1 MLGEK
6 DLVFLGAALIW
17 ATTRNVRDL
26 NDVGFAVRESKKL
39 FDAVFN
45 EDDKQKDLAKK
56 IYSRLKE

>member
-17 ATTRNVRDL
+17 ATTRNVKDVS
-26 NDVGFAVRESKKL
+26 DVGFAVRESKRL

-45 EDDKQKDLAKK
+45 KDDKKTKD
-56 IYSRLKE
+56 